1 MVSRNDTT
9 NITVDD
15 GKIFV
20 EVEPNSSG
28 IARRGVVN
36 LTTIGSASSTGNST
50 QRIKI
55 DITQLGN

>member
-28 IARRGVVN
+28 TARRGVVN
-36 LTTIGSASSTGNST
+36 LTTISSSSSTGSFT

-55 DITQLGN
+55 DIAQLSN